1 VTYDYIGSSGRRID
15 KLHSE
20 WIEAKAIS
28 VDAHDKIKALEH
40 ELALRKSAEAD
51 LRETLKA
58 LQQTVLDQMLEVA
71 SSHMKCA
78 ALRADLTE
86 AHALSTQQQA
96 VINHIS
102 SDLTEL
108 RSAFESLKA
117 ELTRDELME
126 AGDTPK

>member
-1 VTYDYIGSSGRRID
+1 VTYDYIVSSGRRID

-20 WIEAKAIS
+20 WLEAKAIS

-78 ALRADLTE
+78 ALRADLTDL
-86 AHALSTQQQA
+86 HASNTLQQA
-96 VINHIS
+96 VINHMS

-108 RSAFESLKA
+108 RSAFDALTA
-117 ELTRDELME
+117 ELTRDVLTE
-126 AGDTPK
+126 ANDTPK